1 MPSRER
7 RRPQVKKAG
16 DALGNIVEHAKLIG
30 EVLGEF
36 IYGMCVAEKTV
47 APPETIDTTASLSS
61 LVVRS
66 RSGICE
72 ENISS
77 SSWVFNVTDIFFNA
91 PLAQISDEWLV
102 ISEISIAKVCLC
114 RGMAKDKGKAIK
126 IAKWQWHSFCWS
138 SIIV

>member
-1 MPSRER
+1 
-7 RRPQVKKAG
+7 
-16 DALGNIVEHAKLIG
+16 
-30 EVLGEF
+30 
-36 IYGMCVAEKTV
+36 MCVAEKTV

-102 ISEISIAKVCLC
+102 MSEFSIAKVTD
-114 RGMAKDKGKAIK
+114 GVSTAKDKEKAIK
-126 IAKWQWHSFCWS
+126 IAKWQWHSFCLYN
-138 SIIV
+138 IIM